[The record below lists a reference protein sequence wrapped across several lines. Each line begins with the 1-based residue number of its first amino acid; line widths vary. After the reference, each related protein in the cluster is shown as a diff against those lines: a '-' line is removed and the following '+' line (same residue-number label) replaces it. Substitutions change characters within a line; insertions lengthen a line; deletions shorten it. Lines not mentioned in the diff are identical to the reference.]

1 MVRRSPGSAVPIL
14 LAASLLTWP
23 ALWNGYPLVFSDT
36 GTYLSQAIHGY
47 LGWDRPV
54 FYSLFL
60 YPLHL
65 RITTWPAVVA
75 QALLAAH
82 MLHLL
87 ARVLAPSTSP
97 WWASRWWLPGLA
109 GALAALTSLPFLA
122 SELIADLF
130 TPLLI
135 LALALL
141 VLAPGLLS
149 GAERLWLAAFSTFM
163 IAVHQSHPPLAL
175 ALLALLL
182 PARRWLGAV
191 ALPGRNWPWHAL
203 LALPLACAALLGVNL
218 IGHGRAA
225 LSPFGNAFL
234 LARVIYDGPGMA
246 VLARDCP
253 AAGWRLCAYAGH
265 FPPTAD
271 GFLWRADS
279 PLVLAGGAKLV
290 SDEEAGAIIL
300 AALRAEPGTE
310 AHAFLV
316 NAATQFAQFATGD
329 GLQPWPGTVTPWIAR
344 DFPPAEFAAYQAAR
358 QSRGELSVPP
368 ALLRL
373 HQAAAWAGLAGCA
386 VLAVLGLRRRHPLGG
401 FAVAVLLGLLVNA
414 AITGGLSGP
423 HDRYQSRVIWL
434 PLALVLLA
442 PLSLP
447 HRRATTAPVVVR

>member
-1 MVRRSPGSAVPIL
+1 MACRSPGSASRIVIPIVMAAAL
-14 LAASLLTWP
+14 LLWP

-36 GTYLSQAIHGY
+36 GTHLSQAIHLY

-65 RITTWPAVVA
+65 QITTWPAVAA

-82 MLHLL
+82 LLHLL
-87 ARVLAPSTSP
+87 RRVLAPRTSP
-97 WWASRWWLPGLA
+97 WWLLALVGVLA
-109 GALAALTSLPFLA
+109 GLTALPFLA
-122 SELIADLF
+122 SELIPDLF
-130 TPLLI
+130 TSLLL

-141 VLAPGLLS
+141 VLAPERLS
-149 GAERLWLAAFSTFM
+149 GGERLWLALFSTFM
-163 IAVHQSHPPLAL
+163 IAAHQSHLPLAL

-182 PARRWLGAV
+182 PARRMLGAV
-191 ALPGRNWPWHAL
+191 PMPGRDWLWHAL
-203 LALPLACAALLGVNL
+203 LPLPLACLALVAVNL

-225 LSPFGNAFL
+225 LSPFGNVFL

-246 VLARDCP
+246 VLELDCP
-253 AAGWRLCAYAGH
+253 AAGWRLCAFVGH

-271 GFLWRADS
+271 DFLWRADS
-279 PLVLAGGAKLV
+279 PLALAGGAKRV
-290 SDEEAGAIIL
+290 SEEEAGAIIL
-300 AALRAEPGTE
+300 AALRAEPGAE
-310 AHAFLV
+310 ARAVLA
-316 NAATQFAQFATGD
+316 NAVAQFAQFATGD
-329 GLQPWPGTVTPWIAR
+329 GLNPWPETVTPWISR
-344 DFPPAEFAAYQAAR
+344 DFPPAEFAAYRAAR

-368 ALLRL
+368 SLRWL

-386 VLAVLGLRRRHPLGG
+386 MLAVLGHRRGHLLGG
-401 FAVAVLLGLLVNA
+401 FAVALLFGVLVNA

-442 PLSLP
+442 LL
-447 HRRATTAPVVVR
+447 RRRTAAR